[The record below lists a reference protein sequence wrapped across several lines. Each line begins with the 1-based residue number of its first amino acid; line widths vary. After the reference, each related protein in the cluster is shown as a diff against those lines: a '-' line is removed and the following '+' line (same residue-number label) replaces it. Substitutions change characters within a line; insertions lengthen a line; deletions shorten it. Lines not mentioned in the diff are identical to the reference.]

1 MTEGQMAHQVEVTR
15 PDKPSLIR
23 LVKREKQPDMVVR
36 AFNPRRQRQADCCEF
51 EASLAFR
58 ESFGMPRMTQ
68 KIPISEKKTKEE
80 EEEGE
85 EERKGESQ
93 LVFVVF

>member
-36 AFNPRRQRQADCCEF
+36 AFNPRRQRQAG
-51 EASLAFR
+51 L
-58 ESFGMPRMTQ
+58 
-68 KIPISEKKTKEE
+68 
-80 EEEGE
+80 
-85 EERKGESQ
+85 
-93 LVFVVF
+93 LWV